1 MTAQG
6 GDILAW
12 LDTVISIHANAAQ
25 RACEGGAGRWYSGG
39 SPDDRHVEDWEL
51 ESDVIYSD
59 DDVTQ
64 AKALVYNEVHPSKD
78 RSVHIALNDPASV
91 LRRCAADRKLIELH
105 QVVPDHGRY
114 SEAQC
119 PADCDGEHAALPVCA
134 SCRTYAGDPV
144 TSPCPTLHTLAEG
157 YGWTKGER

>member
-78 RSVHIALNDPASV
+78 RSVHIVLHDPASV

-105 QVVPDHGRY
+105 GHRMH
-114 SEAQC
+114 SC
-119 PADCDGEHAALPVCA
+119 PAEDETGYLDEWTQFGHGDTCPVV
-134 SCRTYAGDPV
+134 R
-144 TSPCPTLHTLAEG
+144 LLAEG
-157 YGWTKGER
+157 YGWTEGER